1 MTKDRDNALAS
12 SSAGQTLVL
21 VEQNIAATLALA
33 QRVYMLNNGHIVHE
47 GTIQEM
53 RATPEVLRRHL
64 GV

>member
-1 MTKDRDNALAS
+1 MTNDRGNALAS